1 MPLQKD
7 KKVEILELLEQ
18 LPDSK
23 MEEVL
28 DFVEYLKIKDEG
40 TSSGIDESS
49 LRLQGKSLRKIWNS
63 PEEDLY
69 EL

>member
-7 KKVEILELLEQ
+7 KKGEILELLEQ

-28 DFVEYLKIKDEG
+28 DFIEYLKLKGEE
-40 TSSGIDESS
+40 TSSGVDESS
-49 LRLQGKSLRKIWNS
+49 LRFQQKSLKKIWDS